1 MLQATMGRAKSKAS
15 IDSKRRRFIAAA
27 HLLGYLIPW
36 YFVRQ
41 LGTITGM
48 AKPSPSHAGDK
59 VLKSLGDAIRLTRA
73 EKGLSQ
79 EALAVDAELD
89 RSYVGGIERG
99 EHNVTIINL
108 NKVAKA
114 LGLPIS
120 ALLIKAGL

>member
-1 MLQATMGRAKSKAS
+1 
-15 IDSKRRRFIAAA
+15 
-27 HLLGYLIPW
+27 
-36 YFVRQ
+36 
-41 LGTITGM
+41 M
-48 AKPSPSHAGDK
+48 AKPSPSHAGGK
-59 VLKSLGDAIRLTRA
+59 ILTSLGDAIRLTRS

-120 ALLIKAGL
+120 ALLLKAGL